1 MVESKFSRLGVELDD
16 DEDPE
21 LLDDELEL
29 LDDELELLDD
39 ELSYLMMS
47 FLAQLSKTLLNKF
60 FEPSGLVLVTS
71 TCSNFTSIFL

>member
-39 ELSYLMMS
+39 ELEL
-47 FLAQLSKTLLNKF
+47 LDDELSC
-60 FEPSGLVLVTS
+60 S
-71 TCSNFTSIFL
+71 TIENLIE